1 TSGNSVSA
9 QQTVSVI
16 DTVPPTLYVPKEKVV
31 EATNLI
37 SNLVE
42 FGAATATDAVGVAS
56 ITNDA
61 PEVFPLGLTSITW
74 TATDTSGNQYSG
86 VQQIHVVDTTAPVI
100 TPPED
105 ITLEAKSL
113 QNNIVDLG
121 QPIASDLV
129 KLDFV
134 TNDAPTSFSLGET
147 IVAWTATDSSG
158 NVANVT
164 QLVTLIDT
172 TSPIITAPNDV
183 IFEATSLDGNTV
195 ELGIPVASDTVS
207 DVIITNDAPSTFSV
221 GDTLVTWT
229 ANDENGNS
237 ASGTQKVSII
247 DTTVPQ
253 IIIPDDITVE
263 AISPTENIIDIGL
276 ATATDLV
283 EVASITND
291 APTVFSFGKTEV
303 TWTATDTSGN
313 SITDIQVISVVDTTS
328 PTLTAPKNVI
338 VEATSISE
346 NIVNIGSANAVDI
359 IQVESLSND
368 APNVF
373 QLGDTIITW
382 TAIDQ
387 DGNSATATQKI
398 SVVDTTAPTI
408 TPPANIIVDAT
419 ALETP
424 ITVGLASVSDIIDL
438 EPTITNDAPSVFQL
452 GETVVTWTSSDSFG
466 NVNNATQIVTVQA
479 CGKDHSSYN
488 VIIGTPDDDV
498 INGTPQADLI
508 FALDGDDIIM
518 GNKGNDCIFGGDGD
532 DIIFGNEGND
542 NLTGDQ
548 GNDILKGQSGNDL
561 LNGLSGMDIVDGG
574 DDVDSCTVS
583 QTDGDMIIKCE

>member
-1 TSGNSVSA
+1 M
-9 QQTVSVI
+9 
-16 DTVPPTLYVPKEKVV
+16 
-31 EATNLI
+31 
-37 SNLVE
+37 
-42 FGAATATDAVGVAS
+42 
-56 ITNDA
+56 
-61 PEVFPLGLTSITW
+61 
-74 TATDTSGNQYSG
+74 
-86 VQQIHVVDTTAPVI
+86 
-100 TPPED
+100 
-105 ITLEAKSL
+105 
-113 QNNIVDLG
+113 
-121 QPIASDLV
+121 
-129 KLDFV
+129 
-134 TNDAPTSFSLGET
+134 
-147 IVAWTATDSSG
+147 
-158 NVANVT
+158 
-164 QLVTLIDT
+164 
-172 TSPIITAPNDV
+172 
-183 IFEATSLDGNTV
+183 
-195 ELGIPVASDTVS
+195 
-207 DVIITNDAPSTFSV
+207 
-221 GDTLVTWT
+221 
-229 ANDENGNS
+229 
-237 ASGTQKVSII
+237 
-247 DTTVPQ
+247 
-253 IIIPDDITVE
+253 
-263 AISPTENIIDIGL
+263 

-313 SITDIQVISVVDTTS
+313 SITDIQVISVVDTTP

-408 TPPANIIVDAT
+408 TPPANIMVDAT

-561 LNGLSGMDIVDGG
+561 LNGLSGMDIIDGG